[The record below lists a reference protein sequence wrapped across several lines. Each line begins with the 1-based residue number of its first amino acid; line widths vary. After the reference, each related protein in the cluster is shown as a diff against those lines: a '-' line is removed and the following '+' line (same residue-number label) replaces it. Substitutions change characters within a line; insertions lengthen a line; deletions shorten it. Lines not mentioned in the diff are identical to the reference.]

1 MQSYE
6 LNHAT
11 ATHPVSGVLE
21 AHADFR
27 LSLGCGGAKHRL
39 NTENVNETGGACWEH
54 KDQFSAQS
62 QRGWCDSGGQSLHAN
77 NNAA

>member
-21 AHADFR
+21 AHAEFR
-27 LSLGCGGAKHRL
+27 LSMAAGGGEASKM
-39 NTENVNETGGACWEH
+39 
-54 KDQFSAQS
+54 
-62 QRGWCDSGGQSLHAN
+62 
-77 NNAA
+77 